1 MHPPKNDRE
10 ISAKTCNSPTF
21 AGLAE
26 WSECNGT
33 VVALTLSQ
41 SQHATAT
48 ARLLPAVTQFE
59 QGQGVDSNACA
70 Q

>member
-1 MHPPKNDRE
+1 MR
-10 ISAKTCNSPTF
+10 NSLTF
-21 AGLAE
+21 AVLAE
-26 WSECNGT
+26 WSRCNGT
-33 VVALTLSQ
+33 VVALSMSQ

-48 ARLLPAVTQFE
+48 ARLLQAVTLFE